1 MNINLLV
8 GTREK
13 EIFKNKQI
21 QSELVSNNFKEAN
34 KNQYNKFNIK
44 CASSQAI
51 RVQSS
56 NNGLKRKR
64 DPNDLF
70 NLFGDTEEPDYDEEL
85 KEKLNKKMNVKEL
98 DNNKPKS
105 IKLCSIEALYKL
117 KGKKFPVVPAKKKPE
132 DDSTSN
138 TNDNTPI
145 PNPES
150 SNGNTSQANINP
162 NEISLIE
169 EDEPDD
175 SGQNNSNSTS
185 TTSKPSARMSLKSIS
200 LMGNGNNSSNLG
212 NSVEEDVIMLDE
224 NGDEMNEETQ
234 EAAMPEKIDKL
245 RTEANM
251 KLRKHMTVKLHKT
264 L

>member
-1 MNINLLV
+1 M
-8 GTREK
+8 
-13 EIFKNKQI
+13 
-21 QSELVSNNFKEAN
+21 VSNNVKEAN

-56 NNGLKRKR
+56 HNGLKRKR

-70 NLFGDTEEPDYDEEL
+70 NLFGETEEPDYDEEL
-85 KEKLNKKMNVKEL
+85 KDRLNKKMSMKES
-98 DNNKPKS
+98 DNNQPKS

-117 KGKKFPVVPAKKKPE
+117 KGKKFPAPVKKKPE
-132 DDSTSN
+132 DDLLENNNISTPNTTENAVTSN
-138 TNDNTPI
+138 
-145 PNPES
+145 
-150 SNGNTSQANINP
+150 ANINP

-169 EDEPDD
+169 EDEADHAD
-175 SGQNNSNSTS
+175 NNTNNNTSN
-185 TTSKPSARMSLKSIS
+185 KPAARMSLKSIS
-200 LMGNGNNSSNLG
+200 LMGNNNSIVN
-212 NSVEEDVIMLDE
+212 NSADEDIIMLDE
-224 NGDEMNEETQ
+224 NGDEQNEETQ

-245 RTEANM
+245 RTDVNM